1 MTSPSMPYGYYDRFD
16 AANQYEKNLFIAGA
30 GLQSA
35 ELNEVQDYATQRIT
49 NIANAVFKDGDII
62 RDAAI
67 VVDVETGAVKA
78 QSGAVY
84 VAGNVRGIVPREFT
98 IDTTGTVLVGVYLI
112 QTVVTALEDPELLDP
127 ATGTR
132 NYQQPGAARLK
143 IEAVWGWF
151 GERNDVEFYPVYEIT
166 DGVLKSKEPPPNL
179 DSVTQAIARYDL
191 DSTGGSYVVSGLTPK
206 LLPDLAD
213 GRQTYSVSEG
223 KARVNGQ
230 SIEFATATRVVV
242 EPTPDLR
249 FIDAEPHT
257 SSSVGAQR
265 VDLDLYPVSNI
276 TEVRITAQKTVTMTH
291 GAYSGVADQIAD
303 SSVLTI
309 LSVVQGTKTYV
320 QGTDYKLTAG
330 QVDWSLSGAEP
341 ATGSTYSVTYQYITP
356 VTPTLVDTK
365 GCTVTGAVVGSL
377 ILVSYNQAMPRI
389 DRICVTDQGQITYVK
404 GVSANFNP
412 AAPDLPKTMLPLA
425 LVNQTWDSSRSI
437 IADGVR
443 VVPMTDLAAI
453 GSKIDYV
460 LGLVAQQQL
469 VQDIN
474 FREAGAKKGLFTD
487 PFLDDSQRDQGIE
500 QTAAIFDGILT
511 LPVNASFDRV
521 DSRVAGAVSF
531 LPKTDV
537 ISIQQTSRTGFA
549 LINPYLAFGVLPAN
563 VTLLPA
569 VDRWTDYQTVW
580 QSPITQTVTIGA
592 GNRVSTSVSS
602 STALLKTTSTL
613 EENLRQISVSFNISG
628 FGPNENL
635 MQVTFDGIDVTASV
649 TA

>member
-1 MTSPSMPYGYYDRFD
+1 MTSMPYGYYDRFD
-16 AANQYEKNLFIAGA
+16 ATNQYEKNLFIAGA

-35 ELNEVQDYATQRIT
+35 ELNEIQDYATHRIT
-49 NIANAVFKDGDII
+49 NIANSIFKDGDII

-67 VVDVETGAVKA
+67 IVDVDTGAVKA
-78 QSGAVY
+78 QSGAIY

-98 IDTTGTVLVGVYLI
+98 IDTTGTVSIGVYLI
-112 QTVVTALEDPELLDP
+112 ETVVTALEDPELLDP

-143 IEAVWGWF
+143 IEAAWGWY
-151 GERNDVEFYPVYEIT
+151 GERNDVEFYPVYEVV

-179 DSVTQAIARYDL
+179 DSVSQAIARYDL
-191 DSTGGSYVVSGLTPK
+191 DSTGGSYVVFGLTPK
-206 LLPDLAD
+206 LLPDLSD

-223 KARVNGQ
+223 KARVHGQ
-230 SIEFATATRVVV
+230 SIEFATATRLVI

-257 SSSVGAQR
+257 SSTVGAQR
-265 VDLDLYPVSNI
+265 VDLDLYPVANI
-276 TEVRITAQKTVTMTH
+276 TDVRVTAQKSVTMTH
-291 GAYSGVADQIAD
+291 GAYSGVSDQIMD
-303 SSVLTI
+303 SSVLSI
-309 LSVVQGTKTYV
+309 LSVVQGAKTYV

-341 ATGSTYSVTYQYITP
+341 ATGSTYTVVYQYITS
-356 VTPTLVDTK
+356 VEPTLVDTK

-404 GVSANFNP
+404 GVSANFRP
-412 AAPDLPKTMLPLA
+412 TAPDLPTTMLPLA
-425 LVNQTWDSSRSI
+425 LVNQTWDDSRSV

-460 LGLVAQQQL
+460 LGMVAKQQL
-469 VQDIN
+469 VQDLN

-487 PFLDDSQRDQGIE
+487 PFLDDTQRDQGVE

-511 LPVNASFDRV
+511 LPVSASFDRV
-521 DSRVAGAVSF
+521 DSRGAGAVSF

-537 ISIQQTSRTGFA
+537 ISIQQTARTGFA
-549 LINPYLAFGVLPAN
+549 LINPYLAFGVLPAG
-563 VTLLPA
+563 VTLQPA
-569 VDRWTDYQTVW
+569 VDRWTDYQTNW
-580 QSPITQTVTIGA
+580 LSSITQTVTNGS
-592 GNRVSTSVSS
+592 GNTASTSISS
-602 STALLKTTSTL
+602 STVLLNSTSKL
-613 EENLRQISVSFNISG
+613 EENLRQINVSFNITG
-628 FGPNENL
+628 FGPNEHL
-635 MQVTFDGIDVTASV
+635 MQVTFDGIDVTAGV